1 MAGGQYLNHI
11 TAVRLRVTGSGA
23 LQSSLLGLDS
33 VETQALT
40 NVTMAA
46 TTERYPTLLANFIQQ
61 RARYRLEVTGLNE
74 AFLIRQIIIY
84 NKPVASG
91 YPQ

>member
-1 MAGGQYLNHI
+1 MAGGQYLNHV
-11 TAVRLRVTGSGA
+11 TAVRLRVTGSGT
-23 LQSSLLGLDS
+23 LQSSLISLDD
-33 VETQALT
+33 VETQDLT
-40 NVTMAA
+40 DVTMAA

-61 RARYRLEVTGLNE
+61 RIRYRLETTGLNE
-74 AFLIRQIIIY
+74 VFLIRQIIIF